1 MKKQIAIPA
10 GCFALIS
17 VAVLLLPFSGSGETG
32 LQRGMGYAVGVLFW
46 AGLIGGIAV
55 YVIMN
60 RKYRAFLADSPGRNR
75 IPGVFRFFRNR
86 AAVVVDCVLII
97 SLLCVIAGAAW
108 QSLGMAADLIFLFL
122 LVTSVY
128 LHVLVNGNLFAY
140 ILDTG
145 KTEEKEKR
153 KDEEEKEIQ

>member
-1 MKKQIAIPA
+1 MDITREKMKKQMAIPA

-17 VAVLLLPFSGSGETG
+17 VAVLLIPFSGSGETG

-75 IPGVFRFFRNR
+75 IP
-86 AAVVVDCVLII
+86 
-97 SLLCVIAGAAW
+97 
-108 QSLGMAADLIFLFL
+108 
-122 LVTSVY
+122 
-128 LHVLVNGNLFAY
+128 
-140 ILDTG
+140 
-145 KTEEKEKR
+145 
-153 KDEEEKEIQ
+153 